1 MDWRAVTTYTQ
12 VFDIQSSCV
21 LILDLW
27 ETSVNSSNNT
37 SVLNW
42 SAKVKRTVGW
52 VATTFSW
59 EISGDVTGSGSA
71 SVNLNAGD
79 SHTLSSGSKT
89 ITHEPDGSKSVWVE
103 VWADSPGHAGGAWIG
118 EDFD

>member
-103 VWADSPGHAGGAWIG
+103 VWADNPGHVGG
-118 EDFD
+118 E